1 MKSKNSHRNDGV
13 RTRRV
18 KNLEELH
25 EKMFVEQESEN
36 YDNQKTKKSKKFKIQ
51 KLPLQALRQ
60 IEGDSIK
67 KKLSTGQIKVVLVVI
82 FVGVFVLQGLL
93 LNYLAG

>member
-25 EKMFVEQESEN
+25 EKMFVEQKSVDDSTQSRPYTQNVEIVR
-36 YDNQKTKKSKKFKIQ
+36 KTLKNTV
-51 KLPLQALRQ
+51 KL
-60 IEGDSIK
+60 D
-67 KKLSTGQIKVVLVVI
+67 
-82 FVGVFVLQGLL
+82 
-93 LNYLAG
+93 